1 MPHLPEFVTGFLI
14 LVELCKGPVV
24 LSCLVS
30 LVDMN
35 GKSNPL
41 ANA

>member
-1 MPHLPEFVTGFLI
+1 MPHLPEFITGF